1 MDMVINAFTENPML
15 LVAVIVFLICVVIG
29 FFGDKYLRSQNK
41 IGKILE
47 SNKEEKEEVLEETR
61 KEDELLE
68 TNPTLITSENV
79 NIVNA
84 QNQTVNL
91 PNETNVQNQMIND
104 SVISFDASA
113 IANNPF
119 SPNNLATSEK
129 TELVSNDPTDIANNV
144 VITPLDNTSQEIS
157 EPIVPEV
164 YPAENNPQ
172 DVLSNPVPFDGQI
185 ISDENINNMF

>member
-15 LVAVIVFLICVVIG
+15 LIAVIVFLICVVIG

-47 SNKEEKEEVLEETR
+47 NDKEVKEEVPEEPI
-61 KEDELLE
+61 KEEELVE

-79 NIVNA
+79 NDVNIEGGP
-84 QNQTVNL
+84 VNL

-113 IANNPF
+113 TADNPF
-119 SPNNLATSEK
+119 SANNLTMPEE
-129 TELVSNDPTDIANNV
+129 TEPVPNWPTDIVNNV
-144 VITPLDNTSQEIS
+144 VTNPLNNTSQEIS
-157 EPIVPEV
+157 EPIAPEV
-164 YPAENNPQ
+164 YPAENNTQ
-172 DVLSNPVPFDGQI
+172 GALGNPVPFDGQI
-185 ISDENINNMF
+185 VSDENINNIF